1 MRLYD
6 ASYDPPRKRG
16 RHGSADRGDARG
28 GVNDLEEFHRAA
40 DFAHAHST
48 PGNMT

>member
-1 MRLYD
+1 LIADGMAIEVIYV
-6 ASYDPPRKRG
+6 
-16 RHGSADRGDARG
+16 HGHWR